1 MIELSP
7 CCASKPRHLLNVAI
21 LKRDKVKVC
30 YFTKSFLNGVIH
42 QFFMSTV
49 NMYGPHYLDLT
60 NMPDPRYCGLG
71 CPVKYTHFR
80 LDKPPSPRV
89 LGLTNMSD
97 PRHVDLADFQAH
109 EHWQSKH
116 P

>member
-7 CCASKPRHLLNVAI
+7 CCASKARHLLNIAI

-30 YFTKSFLNGVIH
+30 YFTKYFLNGVIH
-42 QFFMSTV
+42 QFFYMSIA
-49 NMYGPHYLDLT
+49 NMSGPHY
-60 NMPDPRYCGLG
+60 CELG
-71 CPVKYTHFR
+71 CPAKSTHFK
-80 LDKPPSPRV
+80 LDKPLSPRV

-97 PRHVDLADFQAH
+97 PRHMDFADFQVH